1 MKPFLSTV
9 VNRIDAK
16 GRVSVPAGFRSAVKD
31 SGLQGVICFPSF
43 SEKSIEGCSAEQLG
57 ELSDMIDQMPPFSEK
72 RDALAASIL
81 GNAHE
86 LTFDKEGRIKLPEKL
101 MVHAGLSGEVMFMG
115 LGRKFKI
122 WNPAT
127 YSLDE
132 ERLAAMARESRDGL
146 RFGGA
151 S

>member
-16 GRVSVPAGFRSAVKD
+16 GRVSVPAGFRAAVKD
-31 SGLQGVICFPSF
+31 SSLNGVICFPSLG
-43 SEKSIEGCSAEQLG
+43 EKSIEGCSQEQL
-57 ELSDMIDQMPPFSEK
+57 EAFSDMIDELPPFSEK

-81 GNAHE
+81 GSAHE
-86 LTFDKEGRIKLPEKL
+86 LTFDKEGRIKLPDVL
-101 MVHAGLSGEVMFMG
+101 LSHAGMNGEVMFMG

-122 WNPAT
+122 WNPETWAAA
-127 YSLDE
+127 E

-146 RFGGA
+146 RFGGR